1 MYIDTTVTKL
11 NNTCVLKYMNTLSQK
26 IYFTEII
33 SILWGI
39 ALDENKCPKCGIV
52 FPTTEELAQHAK
64 IHEEDIE
71 EERAQNLDFY
81 PQ

>member
-1 MYIDTTVTKL
+1 MQSVHDIPALARYTGLEYLFSK
-11 NNTCVLKYMNTLSQK
+11 K
-26 IYFTEII
+26 IILEII